1 MGWSKGRI
9 TVLKRD
15 AGLMLR
21 KENTPGERGK
31 EGKKEK
37 SKIRKVHCGLF
48 GRRLAFGRRNDR
60 VEKPPTLQLQGAFFI
75 GMYIPDIC

>member
-31 EGKKEK
+31 KKKREK
-37 SKIRKVHCGLF
+37 S
-48 GRRLAFGRRNDR
+48 
-60 VEKPPTLQLQGAFFI
+60 EKCTVACSDGGWLSG
-75 GMYIPDIC
+75 GEMTE

>member
-31 EGKKEK
+31 KRKERNQK
-37 SKIRKVHCGLF
+37 SALRPVRTEAGFREVK
-48 GRRLAFGRRNDR
+48 
-60 VEKPPTLQLQGAFFI
+60 
-75 GMYIPDIC
+75 